1 MTRKSAPCAGASA
14 VANNGRACS
23 PGTKRFY
30 TIAEVAEITGVSR
43 RTVRRWIARK
53 DLIAHHFGR
62 SVRIADSDLKIFLAQ
77 HREC

>member
-30 TIAEVAEITGVSR
+30 TIAEVAEIT
-43 RTVRRWIARK
+43 VRVAAVPSGAGSQGKIW
-53 DLIAHHFGR
+53 IAHHFG
-62 SVRIADSDLKIFLAQ
+62 SVQCASPKAI
-77 HREC
+77 